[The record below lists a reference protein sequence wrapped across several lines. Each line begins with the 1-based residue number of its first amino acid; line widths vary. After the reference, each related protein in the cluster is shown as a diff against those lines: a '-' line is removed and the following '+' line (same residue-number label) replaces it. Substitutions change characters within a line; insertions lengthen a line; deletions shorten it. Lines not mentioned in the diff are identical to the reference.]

1 MNTLE
6 IGAQAPSAVAATEVV
21 EKAVRRQ
28 FSAQYRREI
37 LETYERLERG
47 ERGALL
53 RREGLY
59 SSHIDAWR
67 KQREAGV
74 LAALQPKQ
82 RGRKAKRRDPIA
94 LENAELKR
102 RMLRLERRLKQAE
115 TIIEIQK
122 KVSEAL
128 GIPLDSPESDENS

>member
-1 MNTLE
+1 MSTME
-6 IGAQAPSAVAATEVV
+6 IGAEGPVAVGATEVV

-37 LETYERLERG
+37 LKTYERLERG

-74 LAALQPKQ
+74 LNGLQPKK
-82 RGRKAKRRDPIA
+82 RGPKAKRHDPVVV
-94 LENAELKR
+94 ENAVLKR
-102 RMLRLERRLKQAE
+102 RVLRLERRLKQAE

-128 GIPLDSPESDENS
+128 GIPLDSPESDESN

>member
-1 MNTLE
+1 MNTMEL
-6 IGAQAPSAVAATEVV
+6 GAQAPTVAPTEVA
-21 EKAVRRQ
+21 ERPVRRQ
-28 FSAQYRREI
+28 FSAQYRRTI

-74 LAALQPKQ
+74 LTALQPKK

-94 LENAELKR
+94 QENAELKR
-102 RMLRLERRLKQAE
+102 RVLRLERRLKQAE